1 MFWDQQ
7 ARHKRF
13 LIKGFSMDQIH
24 PQAQDQAQEQGQN
37 QDKTKNCQI
46 SEADQLKQ
54 EIFHNIRFNL
64 GLDPEGMSRY
74 TCFMGLAYS
83 LKNRLIHRWIDTQ
96 KACRENLSKR
106 IFYLSLEFLPGR
118 FLKDYLISLGLEDLA
133 RDVLSDLGFDLNA
146 LEEEEWDAGLGN
158 GGLGRLASCYM
169 DSIARLRLPGYG
181 YGIRYDFGIFY
192 QVLNDGY
199 QQEKSDNWMRRGNP
213 WQTIRFENVHKI
225 KFYGRSE
232 SYTDIHGNKRFHWV
246 NTEDVMA
253 MACDLMVPG
262 LGDEFVTNMR
272 LWTATSSRAFD
283 LEFFNRGDYI
293 GAAEAKV
300 LSESISKVLYP
311 NDSIEK
317 GRELRL
323 KQQYFFVSAT
333 LQDIIHQYLAD
344 HQSFDAFSDWAAIQ
358 LNDTHPSIAIP
369 EFMRLLMD
377 KHGLAWDTSWAICQK
392 TFAYTNH
399 TVLPEALETW
409 PVDLFSKLLPR
420 HLEIIYEINKC
431 FLDTL
436 TTEYPNEP
444 GLSATL
450 SIISE
455 GNERRIR
462 MAHLAIIG
470 SHTVNGVAALHSK
483 ILKESLFKEFNRV
496 YPGRIR
502 NITNGITP
510 RRWLYQSNPGLSG
523 LITSVIGPDWRS
535 DLDLLKQLIPYA
547 GDGTFQALWQQVKLA
562 NKKRLTRYTLRKTGL
577 GVNPH
582 TLFDIHAKRMHEYK
596 RQLLN
601 ILHVIHLYNSIRE
614 NNDSPSVPRSFFF
627 AGKAAPSYTQAKLI
641 IKLITSVSQ
650 TINQDPLTRGKLS
663 VIFLPNYCISQAE
676 KLIPA
681 ADISEQISTA
691 GLEASGTGNMKFA
704 LNGALTIGTLDGAN
718 VEIMEEVG
726 EENIFIFGLKADEVV
741 KKRQDGYDPKRIY
754 EENLELKKIIDMI
767 DSGFF
772 SPQDPGLFKPIVR
785 SLVDQG
791 DYYLVFADFA
801 AYVKAQQAVAL
812 AYQDQGQWT
821 RMSILNTAN
830 MGKFSSDRAV
840 REYAKDIWKAVP
852 LP

>member
-1 MFWDQQ
+1 MEQTHPPDQ
-7 ARHKRF
+7 
-13 LIKGFSMDQIH
+13 DQDQS
-24 PQAQDQAQEQGQN
+24 QAQDPKK
-37 QDKTKNCQI
+37 DCQI
-46 SEADQLKQ
+46 SDAEQLKQ
-54 EIFHNIRFNL
+54 EIYHNVRCNL
-64 GLDPEGMSRY
+64 GLDPEGMTRY
-74 TCFMGLAYS
+74 ACFMGLAYS
-83 LKNRLIHRWIDTQ
+83 LKNRLIHQWIDTQ
-96 KACRENLSKR
+96 KSCRENLSKR
-106 IFYLSLEFLPGR
+106 VFYLSLEFLPGR
-118 FLKDYLISLGLEDLA
+118 FLKNYLISLGMEELA
-133 RDVLSDLGFDLNA
+133 RDVLSGLGFDLNA
-146 LEEEEWDAGLGN
+146 LEEEEWDSGLGN

-192 QVLNDGY
+192 QVLKDGY

-213 WQTIRFENVHKI
+213 WEIIRFENVHRV

-232 SYTDIHGNKRFHWV
+232 RYTDIHGNKRFRWV
-246 NTEDVMA
+246 HTEDVMA
-253 MACDLMVPG
+253 RACDIMVPG
-262 LGDEFVTNMR
+262 INDEFVTNMR
-272 LWTATSSRAFD
+272 LWTATSSREFD

-333 LQDIIHQYLAD
+333 LQDIIQQYQAD
-344 HQSFDAFSDWAAIQ
+344 HQSFDGFSDWAAIQ

-369 EFMRLLMD
+369 ELMRQFVD
-377 KHGLAWDTSWAICQK
+377 RHGLTWNEAWSICQK

-431 FLDTL
+431 FLDAL
-436 TTEYPNEP
+436 TKEYPGEP
-444 GLSATL
+444 DLLARL

-455 GNERRIR
+455 GGEKRIR

-470 SHTVNGVAALHSK
+470 SHTVNGVAALHST
-483 ILKESLFKEFNRV
+483 ILKASLFKEFNRI

-510 RRWLYQSNPGLSG
+510 RRWLYQSNPDLST
-523 LITSVIGPDWRS
+523 LITSVIGPAWIS
-535 DLDLLKQLIPYA
+535 DLAHLKTLIPYA
-547 GDGTFQALWQQVKLA
+547 DDGPFKAQWQAVKLA
-562 NKKRLTRYTLRKTGL
+562 NKKRLARYTLRKTGL

-601 ILHVIHLYNSIRE
+601 ILHVIHLYNGLRE
-614 NNDSPSVPRSFFF
+614 NPDSLDTPRCFFF
-627 AGKAAPSYTQAKLI
+627 AGKAAPAYAQAKLI

-663 VIFLPNYCISQAE
+663 IIFLPNYCISQAE

-718 VEIMEEVG
+718 VEILEEVG
-726 EENIFIFGLKADEVV
+726 KENIFIFGLKADEVV
-741 KKRQDGYDPKRIY
+741 QQRASGYDPRKIY
-754 EENLELKKIIDMI
+754 EENSGLKRVIDMI
-767 DSGFF
+767 DADFF
-772 SPQDPGLFKPIVR
+772 SPQDPGLFKPIVQ

-801 AYVKAQQAVAL
+801 AYAKAQKEVAR
-812 AYQDQGQWT
+812 AYQDQDRWT

-840 REYAKDIWKAVP
+840 REYANDIWNSLP

>member
-1 MFWDQQ
+1 
-7 ARHKRF
+7 
-13 LIKGFSMDQIH
+13 MDQTPIRN
-24 PQAQDQAQEQGQN
+24 QGQN
-37 QDKTKNCQI
+37 KKDTCPV
-46 SEADQLKQ
+46 SEADELKQ

-64 GLDPEGMSRY
+64 GLDPEGMNSY

-83 LKNRLIHRWIDTQ
+83 LKNRLINQWINTQ
-96 KACRENLSKR
+96 KACRENSAKR
-106 IFYLSLEFLPGR
+106 VFYLSLEFLPGR
-118 FLKDYLISLGLEDLA
+118 LLKNYLISLGLEDLA
-133 RDVLSDLGFDLNA
+133 REVLSDLGFDLND
-146 LEEEEWDAGLGN
+146 LEEEEWDPGLGN

-192 QVLNDGY
+192 QVLKDGY
-199 QQEKSDNWMRRGNP
+199 QQEQSDNWMRRGNS
-213 WQTIRFENVHKI
+213 WEIIRFEKVYKI
-225 KFYGRSE
+225 QFYGRSE
-232 SYTDIHGNKRFHWV
+232 RYTDIQGNRRFRWV
-246 NTEDVMA
+246 DTQDVMA
-253 MACDLMVPG
+253 MACDIMVPG
-262 LGDEFVTNMR
+262 IDDEFVTNMR
-272 LWTATSSRAFD
+272 LWTARSSRKFD

-311 NDSIEK
+311 NDAIEK

-333 LQDIIHQYLAD
+333 LQDIILQYLAD
-344 HQSFDAFSDWAAIQ
+344 HPSFDEFSDWAAIQ
-358 LNDTHPSIAIP
+358 LNDTHPAIAIP
-369 EFMRLLMD
+369 ELMHQLMD
-377 KHGLAWDTSWAICQK
+377 NHGLSWDESWAICEK

-409 PVDLFSKLLPR
+409 PVHLFGKLLPR

-431 FLDTL
+431 FLDAL
-436 TTEYPNEP
+436 QKKYPDEP
-444 GLSATL
+444 DLSDSL
-450 SIISE
+450 SIIME
-455 GNERRIR
+455 GDEKRIR

-470 SHTVNGVAALHSK
+470 SHTVNGVAVLHST
-483 ILKESLFKEFNRV
+483 ILKTSLFRNFNRV

-510 RRWLYQSNPGLSG
+510 RRWLYQSNPGLSK
-523 LITSVIGPDWRS
+523 LITSVIGPDWIS
-535 DLDLLKQLIPYA
+535 DLGLLRHLIPHVDDA
-547 GDGTFQALWQQVKLA
+547 SFHSLWQAVKLA
-562 NKKRLTRYTLRKTGL
+562 NKKRLARYTLRKTGL

-601 ILHVIHLYNSIRE
+601 ILHVIHLYNHIRE
-614 NNDSPSVPRSFFF
+614 NNDSQDIPRSFFF
-627 AGKAAPSYTQAKLI
+627 AGKAAPAYAQAKLI

-704 LNGALTIGTLDGAN
+704 LNGALTIGTLDGATI
-718 VEIMEEVG
+718 EIRDEVG
-726 EENIFIFGLKADEVV
+726 EENLFIFGLKADQVV
-741 KKRQDGYDPKRIY
+741 TKRQEGYDPKQYY
-754 EENLELKKIIDMI
+754 EENKDLKKIIDMI

-772 SPQDPGLFKPIVR
+772 SPQDPGLFTPIVQ
-785 SLVDQG
+785 SLMDQG
-791 DYYLVFADFA
+791 DYYLVFADFE
-801 AYVKAQQAVAL
+801 AYTRAQQSVAK
-812 AYQDQGQWT
+812 AYQDQNQWT

-840 REYAKDIWKAVP
+840 REYARDIWRAVP
-852 LP
+852 LPD